1 MTVHHIE
8 DDPADGQPRYY
19 VVSGGLTATHD
30 FNWIKHVIREKGF
43 NCTLTDH
50 TEVSTKYL
58 PGLTLKLILNI
69 KYTGTW
75 CLGSNGSNQQRSDPL
90 SG

>member
-1 MTVHHIE
+1 MCNGQGGVECDLTVHHIE

-50 TEVSTKYL
+50 TEVRTKY
-58 PGLTLKLILNI
+58 
-69 KYTGTW
+69 YHEH
-75 CLGSNGSNQQRSDPL
+75 
-90 SG
+90 